1 MPCSLSD
8 HCGLPCDDEL
18 LAEAPEYYDD
28 EELDRYQGR
37 PADLYGDAEVAE
49 FEEVLTT
56 MRPDEVH
63 GWLRS
68 LSQRGIELPASLR
81 DTAFMLI
88 EEAASTEDDTIK

>member
-1 MPCSLSD
+1 MPCSLTTFCD
-8 HCGLPCDDEL
+8 LPCDDEL
-18 LAEAPEYYDD
+18 LAAEPEYYDD
-28 EELDRYQGR
+28 EELDRYRGR
-37 PADLYGDAEVAE
+37 PADLYGDAEVME

-81 DTAFMLI
+81 DMAFMLI
-88 EEAASTEDDTIK
+88 EEAASGEGNTIK